1 MYRGSDRNKVSNWR
15 ISAIP
20 EGCRRHG
27 GFGRYSRACAWQ
39 GKWALPSDPSVPSAA
54 ASGIRHIC
62 GIHASGR
69 GPTASGQ
76 SRGFPWQTPIACQGR
91 GARQESA
98 THGRALPFAQGNDM
112 GDGASWPEGAI
123 SALAGPPRRP
133 SAPLPPWRT
142 HCLPYAGIAIE
153 ATTGRHRHSRVRRR
167 CNDANPLGA
176 SASWTATWRTHLQDL
191 CGIVD
196 DDGGRF
202 RAYVNSW
209 VGSSER
215 LAYLCKNCIF

>member
-133 SAPLPPWRT
+133 SAPLASLAHP
-142 HCLPYAGIAIE
+142 LPAIC
-153 ATTGRHRHSRVRRR
+153 RHRHRGDNRTAPAFPSEAKVQR
-167 CNDANPLGA
+167 CQPAWRIGLMDCYLANPPPRPMRH
-176 SASWTATWRTHLQDL
+176 SR
-191 CGIVD
+191 
-196 DDGGRF
+196 R
-202 RAYVNSW
+202 
-209 VGSSER
+209 
-215 LAYLCKNCIF
+215 